1 MTQLRDAVWQL
12 EEGYCLWVGAGVT
25 RTVAAG
31 HADVPL
37 WDEVTAEMET
47 AARIA
52 TSPGD
57 DFPTR
62 LERCLQALG
71 EGAFRS
77 RLRERYYTD
86 LSEGILSQA
95 LECAASN
102 EFVPE
107 HVRALAAL
115 GQLAN
120 PIVSFNIE
128 PFSSL
133 LLGRPAGPVR
143 ILFQQH
149 RGKPGHAWREAGGRF
164 QRIVYHPH
172 GLATGDSVMTASQYE
187 ANRASLAF
195 SLAIHSAFGNTL
207 VIVGMSLD
215 DNYLREQIE
224 VSRRSLGD
232 VYWFDSRFPEE
243 LASWAARNEIRT
255 VQVDWG
261 EFWKHWR
268 ELPVELERSELSA
281 AWYLAVDEATDEAEG
296 GSLGSL
302 ERSLSGLTNVPDA
315 LAALAQTMADDARA
329 AGEPGH
335 PRMIR
340 GESPRAIE
348 LALRQRLIEA
358 GIPIPA
364 IQKHA

>member
-1 MTQLRDAVWQL
+1 MTQLRDAVSQL

-25 RTVAAG
+25 RQVAAG

-37 WDEVTAEMET
+37 WGEVTAELEEAAHVET
-47 AARIA
+47 VAE
-52 TSPGD
+52 D

-62 LERCLQALG
+62 LDRCLTALG
-71 EGAFRS
+71 EEAFRS
-77 RLRERYYTD
+77 WLRERYYAQ
-86 LSEGILSQA
+86 LAEGILSQA
-95 LECAASN
+95 LERVASDD
-102 EFVPE
+102 FVPE
-107 HVRALAAL
+107 HVRAPAAL

-128 PFSSL
+128 PFTSL
-133 LLGRPAGPVR
+133 LLARPAGPVR
-143 ILFQQH
+143 ILFQQQ

-195 SLAIHSAFGNTL
+195 ALAIHSAFGNTL

-215 DNYLREQIE
+215 DEYLREQIE
-224 VSRRSLGD
+224 ESRRSLGD
-232 VYWFDSRFPEE
+232 VYWFDSRFPDEP
-243 LASWAARNEIRT
+243 ASWAARNEITT
-255 VQVDWG
+255 VQVEWG
-261 EFWKHWR
+261 EFWNHWR
-268 ELPVELERSELSA
+268 ELPVELDRSGLCA
-281 AWYLAVDEATDEAEG
+281 AWYLAVEEATEEAEG

-302 ERSLSGLTNVPDA
+302 ERSLSGLTNVPAD
-315 LAALAQTMADDARA
+315 LAELARRM
-329 AGEPGH
+329 AGEG
-335 PRMIR
+335 RSAGESGRARTIR

-348 LALRQRLIEA
+348 LTLRQRLIDAE
-358 GIPIPA
+358 IPLPA